1 MIVDCLPK
9 PSSLA
14 GTVECEARSPSSVI
28 QINRYS
34 WNEPREAVFKPET
47 PIIDIVLSRRRASL
61 DCSFLELSRPESR
74 RVGDIL
80 FMPPGYTL
88 HSRWDRGDRR
98 SMCCVFD
105 PASVS
110 DLFDFDWGDRKLFA
124 SLNIDNAVIRGTM
137 MRLVYET
144 LEPQFASALLIES
157 LCTALAVELRRHFD
171 ILDNEDVPLEGEG
184 GLSPNQLR
192 RIRESLEDEDASNP
206 TTVAQLARDEGM
218 SVRHFSR
225 LFRASTGTT
234 VSDYAAQIRI
244 ERAMRLLCEE
254 RLLIKEIAFRCGFQ
268 SSSSFSSAFRRA
280 TSLTPQQY
288 RVAQLN

>member
-14 GTVECEARSPSSVI
+14 GTVEYEARSPTSVI

-34 WNEPREAVFKPET
+34 WDEPREALFKPDT
-47 PIIDIVLSRRRASL
+47 PIVDIVLSRRKASL

-88 HSRWDRGDRR
+88 HSRWDRGARR

-110 DLFDFDWGDRKLFA
+110 DLFDFDWGDRKLVA
-124 SLNIDNAVIRGTM
+124 SLGIDNAIIRGTM
-137 MRLVYET
+137 MRLVSEA
-144 LEPQFASALLIES
+144 LEPQFASTLLIES
-157 LCTALAVELRRHFD
+157 LCTTLAVELRRHFD
-171 ILDNEDVPLEGEG
+171 ILDKDDAQIEGER
-184 GLSPNQLR
+184 GLSRNELH
-192 RIRESLEDEDASNP
+192 RIRESLEEEDASNP
-206 TTVAQLARDEGM
+206 TTVARLAQAAGM

-225 LFRASTGTT
+225 LFRASTGGT
-234 VSDYAAQIRI
+234 VSEYAAQVRI
-244 ERAMRLLCEE
+244 ERAMRLLCDE

-280 TSLTPQQY
+280 TTLTPQQY
-288 RVAQLN
+288 RAARLN

>member
-14 GTVECEARSPSSVI
+14 GTVECEARGPTSVI

-34 WNEPREAVFKPET
+34 WDEPQEALFKPDT
-47 PIIDIVLSRRRASL
+47 PIVDIVLSRRKASL

-88 HSRWDRGDRR
+88 HSRWDRGARR

-105 PASVS
+105 PASVT
-110 DLFDFDWGDRKLFA
+110 DLFDFDWGDRKLVA
-124 SLNIDNAVIRGTM
+124 SLGIDNAIIRSTM
-137 MRLVYET
+137 MRLVSEA
-144 LEPQFASALLIES
+144 LEPQFASTLLIES

-171 ILDNEDVPLEGEG
+171 ILDKDDALIEGEG
-184 GLSPNQLR
+184 GLSHNELH
-192 RIRESLEDEDASNP
+192 RIRESLEEEDASNP
-206 TTVAQLARDEGM
+206 TTVARLAQAAGM

-225 LFRASTGTT
+225 LFRASTGGT
-234 VSDYAAQIRI
+234 VSEYAAQVRI

-280 TSLTPQQY
+280 TTLTPQQY
-288 RVAQLN
+288 RAARLN